1 MGAELTRKR
10 TSWGPEGLCT
20 RIEVR
25 DIYTEDRK
33 LSKVERDLLRKTCSE
48 CPVFKECRAWAI
60 VHSLDYFIA
69 GMMPYE
75 VAALRA
81 NEIEKWGYEAY
92 KWGWLEESNL
102 LTKAQ
107 LTKFAVQLKEERRR
121 ARRPRV
127 EYSLDFT
134 LPTTPTFSI

>member
-1 MGAELTRKR
+1 MGAELTRRR
-10 TSWGPEGLCT
+10 TSWGPEGRCN

-25 DIYTEDRK
+25 DIFTEDGK
-33 LSKVERDLLRKTCSE
+33 LSKRKRDLLRETCAE

-60 VHSLDYFIA
+60 VHSIDYFIA

-92 KWGWLEESNL
+92 KWGWLEEPNL
-102 LTKAQ
+102 LTIAQ
-107 LTKFAVQLKEERRR
+107 LNKFAMQLKEERRR

-127 EYSLDFT
+127 EYSLEFD
-134 LPTTPTFSI
+134 LPAVPQFQI

>member
-10 TSWGPEGLCT
+10 TAWGPEGACT

-25 DIYTEDRK
+25 EIYTEDGK
-33 LSKVERDLLRKTCSE
+33 LSKWKRDLLRKTCAG

-92 KWGWLEESNL
+92 KWGWLEADNL

-107 LTKFAVQLKEERRR
+107 LAKFAVQLKEERRR
-121 ARRPRV
+121 ARLPRV
-127 EYSLDFT
+127 VHTLDFD
-134 LPTTPTFSI
+134 LPDIPSFSI